1 MNPSKN
7 NWNLINLLKSKSR
20 EWKPSSQFFKPLSSG
35 WVREVIYDKKEDG
48 SMYPH
53 AKEVIYHA
61 PIQSE
66 NKLKTFKSQ
75 AELKPFLA
83 NSLTLTLHNFT
94 FRQDRL
100 NAPKGQEIVHTADEV
115 VEIFPPKF
123 ESMENMVASKPLYLR
138 KPPEKKFLSDQ
149 ASAQKPIRF
158 LSPPASPPYNYSPP
172 RKILKK

>member
-7 NWNLINLLKSKSR
+7 NWNLIHLLKSKSR

-66 NKLKTFKSQ
+66 NKPRTFKSQ

-100 NAPKGQEIVHTADEV
+100 NAPKGQEIVHTADEA

-123 ESMENMVASKPLYLR
+123 QPMENMVA
-138 KPPEKKFLSDQ
+138 
-149 ASAQKPIRF
+149 
-158 LSPPASPPYNYSPP
+158 
-172 RKILKK
+172 